1 MFDFHEDDDL
11 FGGTAEKKYFDIIF
25 NANRSVVENA
35 LSDNLRKMSAM
46 EALLEEHLGEDMDIE
61 QLVRNYIATNIDKIE
76 SDLKNAYIVGMG
88 DILTQAE

>member
-35 LSDNLRKMSAM
+35 LSDNLRRMNAL
-46 EALLEEHLGEDMDIE
+46 EALMEERLGDGEDLE
-61 QLVRNYIATNIDKIE
+61 TLVRNYIASNVDRAE
-76 SDLKNAYIVGMG
+76 DDLKNAYIVGMG

>member
-46 EALLEEHLGEDMDIE
+46 EALLEEHLGEDTDIE
-61 QLVRNYIATNIDKIE
+61 KLVRNYIATNIDKIE